1 MADFPLCLLQWMVII
16 QSGQHGLRATRLV
29 GQASWRAGAH
39 AQTLVLNMAAEIVQC
54 MGRILRLS
62 LAR

>member
-1 MADFPLCLLQWMVII
+1 MVII
-16 QSGQHGLRATRLV
+16 QSGQHGLRVTRLV
-29 GQASWRAGAH
+29 GQASWLAGAH

-62 LAR
+62 LAK

>member
-1 MADFPLCLLQWMVII
+1 MVII

-29 GQASWRAGAH
+29 GQALWRAGAH

-62 LAR
+62 LAK